1 MKAPIPEAF
10 TPNDVWF
17 DILDGVVL
25 SCDTAAGLAKWLD
38 AEYFELE
45 GLPCILIPSPRG
57 DIVARSGDIVA
68 KDAKGFVRVVRLRKK
83 LLSGSRPTP
92 LDVSNRVR

>member
-17 DILDGVVL
+17 DLLDGVVL

-38 AEYFELE
+38 AEYFALE
-45 GLPCILIPSPRG
+45 GLPCILIPSPR
-57 DIVARSGDIVA
+57 GDIVA

>member
-17 DILDGVVL
+17 DLLDGVVL

-38 AEYFELE
+38 SEYFEM
-45 GLPCILIPSPRG
+45 
-57 DIVARSGDIVA
+57 
-68 KDAKGFVRVVRLRKK
+68 
-83 LLSGSRPTP
+83 
-92 LDVSNRVR
+92 